1 MIEKHEVK
9 QISWCD
15 SSSQPADC
23 LTKAGASCEK
33 LLCVL
38 QGNAKLFC
46 RKLNVVLLKKKK
58 PGKKKKKLRI
68 SGVSVGVCYLNLEWI
83 RLN

>member
-15 SSSQPADC
+15 SSSQPADF
-23 LTKAGASCEK
+23 LTKAGTSCEK
-33 LLCVL
+33 LLCAL

-46 RKLNVVLLKKKK
+46 GKLDVVLLKKKK
-58 PGKKKKKLRI
+58 KKQEKKKR
-68 SGVSVGVCYLNLEWI
+68 N
-83 RLN
+83 